1 MTGRTTLAALAA
13 SLLLSACGL
22 AALAPDKPVRP
33 TQYDFGPIA
42 SALPNAPATPATGS
56 PLVLGDVE
64 VSGSLEGS
72 AMVYRLAYA
81 DPHQLRPY
89 AFARW
94 SAPPGQLVRQRLR
107 EHLGR
112 DRPVIDSPAATAL
125 ARRAGQAPRVLRV
138 ELEEFSHVF
147 DTEKES
153 RGFVRLR
160 CTVLE
165 NTAAGERLLAQRS
178 FSVERPAPTAD
189 ASGGVR
195 ALTAAL
201 DAAAQDIAGWLRQ
214 QP

>member
-1 MTGRTTLAALAA
+1 MRRRLLVAALG
-13 SLLLSACGL
+13 SSAFVAGCG
-22 AALAPDKPVRP
+22 LAPDKPVRP
-33 TQYDFGPIA
+33 TQYDFGPV
-42 SALPNAPATPATGS
+42 ALVGIGPAAAPAGT
-56 PLVLGDVE
+56 PLVLADVE
-64 VSGSLEGS
+64 VNGALDGS

-81 DPHQLRPY
+81 DPHALRPY

-112 DRPVIDSPAATAL
+112 DRPVVDSAASTAL
-125 ARRAGQAPRVLRV
+125 ARRSGQVPRVLRV

-153 RGFVRLR
+153 RGVVRMR
-160 CTVLE
+160 CTLLE

-178 FSVERPAPTAD
+178 FVLERPAPTAD

-195 ALTAAL
+195 ALTAAT
-201 DAAAQDIAGWLRQ
+201 DAAAEEIAAWLRQ
-214 QP
+214 QQA